1 MYIRN
6 HEGKFVEFDW
16 RKYRSEK
23 QIYQALWKIL
33 YNIDLKEGAGTVNDR
48 LISYINR

>member
-33 YNIDLKEGAGTVNDR
+33 YNIDLKEGVGAVNDR

>member
-6 HEGKFVEFDW
+6 HEGKFVKFEW
-16 RKYRSEK
+16 KKYRSEK

-33 YNIDLKEGAGTVNDR
+33 YNIELKGGSDTVNDR
-48 LISYINR
+48 LIRYINR